1 MNEFMIIKGKGRI
14 GMMMKGL
21 FCIVFFT
28 LHSSLF
34 TSCDDYLDVLPDN
47 RAALDSEDKI
57 TDLLISAYPE
67 TSDFMLAE
75 MYSDNTDRNEGP
87 GLTALTVFQEEAAEW
102 KDVTAIS
109 QGTPYA
115 LWDHCYKAIAAANSV
130 IIAIDKMGR
139 PAHLNG
145 QLGEALLCRAFCHF
159 KLSNIFCLAYS
170 PLTCN
175 KDLGM
180 PYVTAP
186 DSEVSP
192 VYPRGTMAELYA
204 NIARDIEEGLP
215 LIDDNL
221 HDIQKYHFN
230 TRAAHA
236 FAARFYLYYM
246 KDDKSNLDKVIEHAS
261 QVLGSNPLLVL
272 RDWQALGKITMNDN
286 QRAMAFVNVEDRANL
301 LIMSTKSYW
310 WRIYRF
316 TSLSLKYT
324 HNEKIATT
332 ETVNSKGFWG
342 QNGSM
347 TPTFYFDVY
356 VDGKYPKV
364 FMDKLPEFMQ
374 ITDQVKQT
382 GTVHMMDPIFTT
394 DALIID
400 RAEAYALKGDYAN
413 AYQDLTTWMHSF
425 TKNAGTVDA
434 TLLNKTYGDPA
445 GIGVSVPGGM
455 TTDGME
461 YYTPNN
467 PTPKK
472 RLNPDFT
479 ITPGEQENLIHAILH
494 ARRVTTI
501 HEGQRWQDI
510 KRYGIEIYRRNI
522 KDDNVTV
529 YDTMKKED
537 PRRAIQLPSQ
547 VINAGIEANPRN

>member
-1 MNEFMIIKGKGRI
+1 MMIKTTYRPSAGCRKTP
-14 GMMMKGL
+14 
-21 FCIVFFT
+21 T
-28 LHSSLF
+28 LLLLLALLVS
-34 TSCDDYLDVLPDN
+34 SCDSYLDTLPDN

-75 MYSDNTDRNEGP
+75 LYSDNTDRNEGP
-87 GLTALTVFQEEAAEW
+87 GLTAYTITQEEAAEW
-102 KDVTAIS
+102 RDITAIS

-115 LWDHCYKAIAAANSV
+115 LWDNCYKAIAAANSV

-159 KLSNIFCLAYS
+159 KLSNIFCMAYS
-170 PLTCN
+170 PKTCN
-175 KDLGM
+175 QDLGM
-180 PYVTAP
+180 PYIKAP

-221 HDIQKYHFN
+221 HAIKKYHFN
-230 TRAAHA
+230 TSAAHA

-246 KDDKSNLDKVIEHAS
+246 QDDLSNLDKVIVHAS
-261 QVLGSNPLLVL
+261 QVLGDDPLPVL
-272 RDWQALGKITMNDN
+272 RDWKTLGTITMNDS
-286 QRAMAFVNVEDRANL
+286 QRAMAYVNVDDRANL
-301 LIMSTKSYW
+301 LLMSTKSYW
-310 WRIYRF
+310 WRIYRV
-316 TSLSLKYT
+316 TSIALKYT
-324 HNEKIATT
+324 HNEKIAST
-332 ETVNSKGFWG
+332 ETVNAKGFWG
-342 QNGSM
+342 QNGTM

-356 VDGKYPKV
+356 IDSNHPKV

-382 GTVHMMDPIFTT
+382 GSVYMMDPIFTT
-394 DALIID
+394 DALLID
-400 RAEAYALKGDYAN
+400 RAEAYALKGDFTHAYA
-413 AYQDLTTWMHSF
+413 DLTAWMHAF
-425 TKNAGTVDA
+425 TKNSETVDA
-434 TLLNKTYGDPA
+434 ALLKKTYGEPS
-445 GIGVSVPGGM
+445 GIGISVPGGL
-455 TTDGME
+455 TTDGMA
-461 YYTPNN
+461 YYTPSA

-472 RLNPDFT
+472 RLAPDF
-479 ITPGEQENLIHAILH
+479 PVASGEQENLIHAILH

-510 KRYGIEIYRRNI
+510 KRYGIEVYRRNI

-529 YDTMKKED
+529 YDTMKKDD

-547 VINAGIEANPRN
+547 VITAGIQANPR